1 RKNQLVRPVA
11 RIEPH
16 QRPEGRGRG
25 IALLLEQLGG
35 GEIRQGPRP
44 LRVGKR
50 AGLPA
55 QQALAQQRHRGIVL
69 ELLIGADALL
79 QQIIGRLRRQPCGRG
94 HEERERRQRTRHR
107 QRSTSVMSVIRSRWP
122 AASSIIR
129 SYGRNPSRSTRR
141 RCDPDGTW
149 RSICGVLPTGWPS
162 MYTLPHGI
170 ELTDSSAGSED
181 RGAGRATR
189 GGAEVTAGVVR
200 RTTGV
205 RLIGAG
211 FVRRAVSRW
220 GTGGGGLVE
229 VCAGCLA
236 G

>member
-1 RKNQLVRPVA
+1 MQHVAAVVRQASGRRETVPFHREAVGDRSVVQRAYRCPVVARQRRSHRLHRGRDQAGGEPLDPRVQLGDGRDLHAQHLGRATDFIVQVGDLRWKNQLVRPVA

-79 QQIIGRLRRQPCGRG
+79 QQFIGRLRRQPYGRG
-94 HEERERRQRTRHR
+94 DEEREGRQRTRHR

-122 AASSIIR
+122 VASSIKR
-129 SYGRNPSRSTRR
+129 S
-141 RCDPDGTW
+141 
-149 RSICGVLPTGWPS
+149 
-162 MYTLPHGI
+162 
-170 ELTDSSAGSED
+170 
-181 RGAGRATR
+181 
-189 GGAEVTAGVVR
+189 
-200 RTTGV
+200 
-205 RLIGAG
+205 
-211 FVRRAVSRW
+211 
-220 GTGGGGLVE
+220 
-229 VCAGCLA
+229 
-236 G
+236 